1 MTPAGTGLW
10 ARLAPLAGQPG
21 LWLAAT
27 EAEVVRR
34 LYMAGAVSP
43 ATPAIRIWS
52 LAGEHAAIWHAL
64 ALAGAL
70 RGPPWRRRR
79 WRRGAVAVFGAQ
91 GVNLAL
97 KHLFGRRRPAPAAQ
111 LASPPTQLGFPSAH
125 TTSSFAAA
133 QAFAGLLPP
142 GPRWAMAISLPA
154 TRLWLAVH
162 YPTDILAGAVV
173 GTLVGRW
180 LR

>member
-1 MTPAGTGLW
+1 MTAAGTGLW
-10 ARLAPLAGQPG
+10 ARLAPYTGDAGVLIG
-21 LWLAAT
+21 AAD
-27 EAEVVRR
+27 EAAVRR
-34 LYMAGAVSP
+34 LRALGAASP
-43 ATPAIRIWS
+43 ATPAIRVWS
-52 LAGEHAAIWHAL
+52 LAGEHALIWHGL

-70 RGPPWRRRR
+70 RGTSWRRRR
-79 WRRGAVAVFGAQ
+79 WRRAARAVLGAQ
-91 GVNLAL
+91 AVNLAL
-97 KHLFGRRRPAPAAQ
+97 KHLIGRRRPPPAGQ

-133 QAFAGLLPP
+133 QAFSDLVAP
-142 GPRWAMAISLPA
+142 GARWTIAISLPA

-162 YPTDILAGAVV
+162 YPTDIVAGAVV